1 MTRTRVF
8 YGHGAPVPPTGLR
21 AREAAP
27 AAAADITA
35 EPVDQDVEVATE
47 NAAVTVDEA
56 GGAHVGALPDEVV
69 VDDLADDA
77 PDGSWSHAEIDAYAE
92 AHGISLDGAKK
103 KSEKLAL
110 IEYALEGD

>member
-35 EPVDQDVEVATE
+35 ESVDQVVEVATE
-47 NAAVTVDEA
+47 NAAATVDEA
-56 GGAHVGALPDEVV
+56 VV
-69 VDDLADDA
+69 NDLADDA

-110 IEYALEGD
+110 IEDALEGD

>member
-27 AAAADITA
+27 AAAADATA
-35 EPVDQDVEVATE
+35 ESVEVVEVVTE
-47 NAAVTVDEA
+47 NAAATVDEA
-56 GGAHVGALPDEVV
+56 VV
-69 VDDLADDA
+69 NDLADDA